1 MKSKILTLA
10 GLATITLMSAAAHAQ
25 TIAPTS
31 AQLTDEEFN
40 RIYAAMDTNK
50 DGRISR
56 AEYAA
61 YYGTQFDSWDTAH
74 TGMLTREQIR
84 TKQFEREMRKTDG
97 NPQGNSPTSVQKK

>member
-1 MKSKILTLA
+1 MKSKLLALA
-10 GLATITLMSAAAHAQ
+10 GLTTMALMGTAVNAQ
-25 TIAPTS
+25 APATS
-31 AQLTDEEFN
+31 ADQEFD
-40 RIYAAMDTNK
+40 RIYALMDTNK

-61 YYGTQFDSWDTAH
+61 YYGLQFDTWDTGR

>member
-1 MKSKILTLA
+1 MKSKILALA
-10 GLATITLMSAAAHAQ
+10 GLTAMALISAAANAQ

-31 AQLTDEEFN
+31 TQLSEQEFD
-40 RIYAAMDTNK
+40 RMYAAMDTNK

-61 YYGTQFDSWDTAH
+61 YHSSQFDTWDTTH
-74 TGMLTREQIR
+74 SGMLTREQIR